1 MKSLKSIFI
10 LIFSFLFSLS
20 LFADMKFPT
29 DFNLDIKKKFSDIEI
44 KILYR
49 ELFLNDKISFSCFN
63 NAIQGLEKIE
73 ELGNNANDNLLVIID
88 YTKPSTE
95 ERLFVVDLE
104 KKQLLISSLVT
115 HGRGTGD
122 LYATKFSNKN
132 NSYSTSSGFYLTG
145 NIYNGKHGESLVLY
159 GLEKGKNDNAQKR
172 TIVIHSAYYANKNF
186 AEKYG
191 RLGRSKGCLA
201 LPTDLNTKIIHLI
214 SGGVVLYVH
223 TNFDENKEYDFSNF
237 LSVHLEDND
246 KRI

>member
-1 MKSLKSIFI
+1 MKLLKYVFSLIIYFI
-10 LIFSFLFSLS
+10 FSLS
-20 LFADMKFPT
+20 LFAEINFSN
-29 DFNLDIKKKFSDIEI
+29 DFKLSIKKKFSDMDI
-44 KILYR
+44 KLMYT
-49 ELFLNDKISFSCFN
+49 ELCLNDKVSFSCFN
-63 NAIQGLEKIE
+63 NAMHGLEKIE
-73 ELGNNANDNLLVIID
+73 DLEIFDNSNNNLLVMVD

-95 ERLFVVDLE
+95 ERLFIIDLR

-145 NIYNGKHGESLVLY
+145 NIYNGKHGESLELY
-159 GLEKGKNDNAQKR
+159 GLEKGKNDNAKKR
-172 TIVIHSAYYANKNF
+172 TIVMHSAYYANKAF

-201 LPTDLNTKIIHLI
+201 LPTDLNAKIINLI

-223 TNFDENKEYDFSNF
+223 TCLLYTSPSPRDT
-237 LSVHLEDND
+237 
-246 KRI
+246 R

>member
-1 MKSLKSIFI
+1 MKLLKYVFSLIIYFI
-10 LIFSFLFSLS
+10 FSLS
-20 LFADMKFPT
+20 LFAEINFSNDFKLSIKKNFSDM
-29 DFNLDIKKKFSDIEI
+29 DIK
-44 KILYR
+44 LMYT
-49 ELFLNDKISFSCFN
+49 ELCLNDKVSFSCFN
-63 NAIQGLEKIE
+63 NAMHGLEKIE
-73 ELGNNANDNLLVIID
+73 DLEIFDNSNNNLLVMVD

-95 ERLFVVDLE
+95 ERLFIIDLR

-145 NIYNGKHGESLVLY
+145 NIYNGKHGESLELY
-159 GLEKGKNDNAQKR
+159 GLEKGKNDNAKKR
-172 TIVIHSAYYANKNF
+172 TIVMHSAYYANKAF

-201 LPTDLNTKIIHLI
+201 LPTDLNAKIINLI

-223 TNFDENKEYDFSNF
+223 TNFDENKEYDFSKL
-237 LSVHLEDND
+237 LS
-246 KRI
+246 KSF

>member
-1 MKSLKSIFI
+1 MKSLKSIFT
-10 LIFSFLFSLS
+10 LVFYFMLSLS
-20 LFADMKFPT
+20 SFADMKFPT

-44 KILYR
+44 KIMYR

-73 ELGNNANDNLLVIID
+73 ELGNNANDNLLVIVD

-214 SGGVVLYVH
+214 SDGVVLYVH

>member
-1 MKSLKSIFI
+1 MKLLKYVFSLIIYFI
-10 LIFSFLFSLS
+10 FSLS
-20 LFADMKFPT
+20 LLAEINFSNDFKLSIKKNFSDM
-29 DFNLDIKKKFSDIEI
+29 DIK
-44 KILYR
+44 LMYT
-49 ELFLNDKISFSCFN
+49 ELCLNDKVSFSCFN
-63 NAIQGLEKIE
+63 NAMHGLEKIE
-73 ELGNNANDNLLVIID
+73 DLEIFDNSNNNLLVMVD

-95 ERLFVVDLE
+95 ERLFIIDLR

-145 NIYNGKHGESLVLY
+145 NIYNGKHGESLELY
-159 GLEKGKNDNAQKR
+159 GLEKGKNDNAKKR
-172 TIVIHSAYYANKNF
+172 TIVMHSAYYANKAF

-201 LPTDLNTKIIHLI
+201 LPTDLNAKIINLI

-223 TNFDENKEYDFSNF
+223 TNFDENKEYDFSKL
-237 LSVHLEDND
+237 LS
-246 KRI
+246 KSF

>member
-1 MKSLKSIFI
+1 MKLLKYVFLLIIYFI
-10 LIFSFLFSLS
+10 FSLS
-20 LFADMKFPT
+20 LFAEINFSN
-29 DFNLDIKKKFSDIEI
+29 DFNLDIKKKFSDLEI
-44 KILYR
+44 KTIYR
-49 ELFLNDKISFSCFN
+49 DLSLNDKVSFSCFN
-63 NAIQGLEKIE
+63 NAIHGLEKIE
-73 ELGNNANDNLLVIID
+73 DLEIFDNSNNNLLVMVD

-95 ERLFVVDLE
+95 ERLFIIDLR

-122 LYATKFSNKN
+122 LYATNFSNKN

-159 GLEKGKNDNAQKR
+159 GLEKGKNDNAKKR
-172 TIVIHSAYYANKNF
+172 TIVMHSAYYANRTF

-201 LPTDLNTKIIHLI
+201 LPTDLNAKIINLI

-223 TNFDENKEYDFSNF
+223 TNFDENKEYDFSKL
-237 LSVHLEDND
+237 LS
-246 KRI
+246 KSF